1 VLHEIQLTTEII
13 PWVTYVNHVATDI
26 LNQLQL
32 SAEIIATYVND
43 IAIDVLSSLQLIVEI
58 ITITWCMEL

>member
-13 PWVTYVNHVATDI
+13 PWVTYVNHVAIDI

-32 SAEIIATYVND
+32 TVEIIAITGYM
-43 IAIDVLSSLQLIVEI
+43 ALQLTYYI
-58 ITITWCMEL
+58 IATPSMCVRWQI